1 MTKPCLKVLDR
12 FRNDGSSLIL
22 LRHNVHGTS
31 KHGSTVGSPWPGW
44 TVGRVVAVARRPSDF
59 PSDPAVVV
67 LNPDDDVTAG
77 SFAAWLDRR
86 QVGEPLDPG
95 VRASETLADA
105 RAAGEV

>member
-1 MTKPCLKVLDR
+1 MMAGLAPA
-12 FRNDGSSLIL
+12 SPA
-22 LRHNVHGTS
+22 
-31 KHGSTVGSPWPGW
+31 VGSPWAAAI
-44 TVGRVVAVARRPSDF
+44 VGRIVAVARRPRDL

-67 LNPDDDVTAG
+67 LNPEDEVTAD

-86 QVGEPLDPG
+86 QAGEPLDPG